1 MEPNL
6 NTKYYGG
13 FWMPY
18 SGIASPFK
26 VTIAFA
32 ENAAA
37 NGVAFFFETAV
48 TGFEKADGD
57 CRRYCS
63 ANAPTLSGRSQGKTE
78 LSIAPRCPPRNR
90 RDA

>member
-1 MEPNL
+1 
-6 NTKYYGG
+6 
-13 FWMPY
+13 MPY

-48 TGFEKADGD
+48 TGFEKADTVI
-57 CRRYCS
+57 S
-63 ANAPTLSGRSQGKTE
+63 ALHT
-78 LSIAPRCPPRNR
+78 SIQTAVR
-90 RDA
+90 